1 MKKLKWFIVLILT
14 FFVMTPIPLSNK
26 HNLDIRTMI
35 HHEIYKY
42 PNPKL
47 LLAIIKVES
56 NFDYKAKSNKNAIGL
71 GQIRYSVWR
80 HTLEAAGIT
89 ENENDLYDIKKN
101 IQSTSFILTHY
112 KNNSK
117 NLKQALS
124 KYNGT
129 KKDKYYKKIM
139 KEIVK

>member
-26 HNLDIRTMI
+26 HKLDIRTML

-56 NFDYKAKSNKNAIGL
+56 NFNHKAKSKKNAIGL
-71 GQIRYSVWR
+71 GQIRHTVWGKV
-80 HTLEAAGIT
+80 LKDAKIIET
-89 ENENDLYDIKKN
+89 EDDLYDIKKN
-101 IQSTSFILTHY
+101 VASTHYILTHY
-112 KNNSK
+112 QKKSK
-117 NLKQALS
+117 TLKQALS

-129 KKDKYYKKIM
+129 KNDKYYKKVL
-139 KEIVK
+139 KEIR